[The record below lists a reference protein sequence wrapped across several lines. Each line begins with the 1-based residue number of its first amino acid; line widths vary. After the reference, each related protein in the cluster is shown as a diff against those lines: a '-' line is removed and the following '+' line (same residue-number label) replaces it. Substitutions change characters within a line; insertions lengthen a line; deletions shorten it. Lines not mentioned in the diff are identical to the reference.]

1 MGSLGSWPG
10 RRLCTGSPHLFSC
23 ILALSW
29 AALLTQVLYSTIWC
43 HRHRARGLSTHEPK
57 SPPKMNPNKPFL
69 IANYLQHFMTAMEIW
84 WAQSICG
91 KTNQN
96 KNKFSVPSWQVT
108 SLPRE
113 HRLKCLVPGQKMSK
127 KWRQQHQEVRE
138 GIDCITIS
146 QFFLIILIVH
156 NQYCTINHLKVTNVH
171 FYVHWLILIHP

>member
-1 MGSLGSWPG
+1 MTWKE
-10 RRLCTGSPHLFSC
+10 TIHTQSPPCFC

-29 AALLTQVLYSTIWC
+29 AALRTQVLYSTIC
-43 HRHRARGLSTHEPK
+43 CRRHRARGLAIDEPK

-69 IANYLQHFMTAMEIW
+69 TASYLQHLMTTMEIW

-96 KNKFSVPSWQVT
+96 KNKFSVPSSQIT
-108 SLPRE
+108 FLSRQ
-113 HRLKCLVPGQKMSK
+113 HRLKCLVLGQKMSK
-127 KWRQQHQEVRE
+127 KWRQQHQKVRR

-146 QFFLIILIVH
+146 QFFMIILIVH
-156 NQYCTINHLKVTNVH
+156 NQYCTITHLKVTNVH